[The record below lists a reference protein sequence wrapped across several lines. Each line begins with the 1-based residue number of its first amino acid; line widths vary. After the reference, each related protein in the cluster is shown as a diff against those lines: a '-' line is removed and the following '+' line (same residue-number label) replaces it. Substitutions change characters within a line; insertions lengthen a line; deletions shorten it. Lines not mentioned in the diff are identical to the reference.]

1 MSAAVCHPGSAVSAE
16 ILTPMQDGSAESRT
30 YPCEYLFQL
39 YASRESDHYHASV
52 RRVDFSLLVDSDIMH
67 PTQPE
72 ITATAIHH

>member
-16 ILTPMQDGSAESRT
+16 ILIPMQDASAESRT
-30 YPCEYLFQL
+30 YPCEYPFQL